1 MDDQCQVPP
10 PPSPLETLA
19 KFSKIPR
26 SLSTNQKP
34 GFTQLTRSDQWG
46 DKRKGAA
53 LGKERMTVLVAM
65 QLFHFYPPV
74 HPLVVLLLLLD
85 QLSVIA
91 GGPALSK
98 TSFCQEVLTAA
109 LLLME
114 LNVSIYG
121 KKKLCNPK
129 CFFLSTLL
137 CIVSQ
142 SWGAIRVGNK
152 GDNANDNARQSREKS
167 MQMTIQGNANDNAN
181 NKARQCK
188 EIKMTM
194 QGNENDNAR
203 KLK

>member
-1 MDDQCQVPP
+1 
-10 PPSPLETLA
+10 
-19 KFSKIPR
+19 
-26 SLSTNQKP
+26 
-34 GFTQLTRSDQWG
+34 
-46 DKRKGAA
+46 
-53 LGKERMTVLVAM
+53 MTVLVAM

-121 KKKLCNPK
+121 KKIVQPNV
-129 CFFLSTLL
+129 FSFSTLL

-194 QGNENDNAR
+194 QGNANDNTR
-203 KLK
+203 K